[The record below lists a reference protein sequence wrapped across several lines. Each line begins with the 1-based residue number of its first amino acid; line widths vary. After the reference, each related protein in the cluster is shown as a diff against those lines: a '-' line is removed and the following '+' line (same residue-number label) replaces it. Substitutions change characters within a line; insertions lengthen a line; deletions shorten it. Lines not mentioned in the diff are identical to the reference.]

1 MKTLLLSAALASMLI
16 GLSAQNA
23 FAYFEGVSDE
33 QIMKDWKDA
42 KFTCAHGNP
51 EMSATTQSC
60 ALINDAV
67 QELYN
72 RGYRWHNGRWTK
84 RYR

>member
-1 MKTLLLSAALASMLI
+1 MKTLLLAAAVLI
-16 GLSAQNA
+16 GFSAQNA
-23 FAYFEGVSDE
+23 FADFEGVSDG
-33 QIMKDWKDA
+33 QLMKDWKDA

-51 EMSATTQSC
+51 QMSGTTQSC

-72 RGYRWHNGRWTK
+72 RGYRWRAGRWSK
-84 RYR
+84 